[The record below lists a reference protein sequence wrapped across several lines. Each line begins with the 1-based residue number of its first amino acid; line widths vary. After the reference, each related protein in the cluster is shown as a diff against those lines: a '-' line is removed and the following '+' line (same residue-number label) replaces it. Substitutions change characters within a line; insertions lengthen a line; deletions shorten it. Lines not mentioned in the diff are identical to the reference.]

1 MEGIQKEEEEEV
13 KGCNKSSSSSCSS
26 LFENEGYRIR
36 YPLSVEELIVKREG

>member
-13 KGCNKSSSSSCSS
+13 KGCRSSSSSCGS